1 MTLVTACGGSGTN
14 GGDSQFDDAGPTPS
28 VSPSP
33 GATPPPSGT
42 PTPAASPTPQPTVV
56 PSVPA
61 VTPSPSPTL
70 PPPPTPSPTPG
81 ATPTPTPTP
90 VVPSKSDIEDIYGAA
105 NGCFTVRSDAFSLTH
120 SAAEDAYTSSADPLH
135 AQAFYFKPTDL
146 GQYLLLSDYERQPGE
161 AGTKKLLGLSDQLGE
176 FLDEAGNLVGEVGV
190 LVRAVGD
197 MADFFVDIADPN
209 DDSLQTLGRLIEAGG
224 DRLGA
229 QDLMPALA
237 MVGRATDLAV
247 WELIDLGE
255 GRYGL
260 AQAQTGQRLVLSESG
275 IGLTAADTTA
285 PEASFL
291 IESASACDAY
301 PEAQLNAA
309 VADAGPANYLSEVAL
324 FAEEKSA
331 GLVDNDDIYGFVDA
345 HAHISAYEF
354 IGGRINYGDPFHKFG
369 VDHALEDCSENH
381 GEDGRLGLVEIV
393 TSGTAPEHATRGW
406 PDFEFWPR
414 HNSLQHHQSYYKW
427 IERAHLA
434 GLKILVNDL
443 VHNEVLCQ
451 INPQKEN
458 DCDAIPA
465 IALQAQRMAEME
477 RYIDAQ
483 EGGPGEGWFRI
494 VTSPSEAREVI
505 AQGKLA
511 VVLGMELSKPLNCG
525 EFLDSP
531 ECSTEEMIQRLDD
544 AQAMGVTTFFPVH
557 KFDNGFGGHLP
568 DLGSVAGISGVLYAG
583 NLAETGHPVEFELCP
598 GAPEE
603 NRLPEAFDTL
613 SLGLIDQLLFQ
624 LDFLGADFPATPE
637 EFSMLDP
644 RGETSRERMCNVRG
658 LTELGYSLI
667 DQLMQRGMIIET
679 DHISQKA
686 MRTILQ
692 LAQPFGYPT
701 INSHGGWGGPDP
713 MRDLTAE
720 RGGTTHSFASGSST
734 GWARELLR
742 NGERPRADA
751 FKVAGRGT
759 SGFASD
765 VNGIANLPGS
775 PGAPPEGGLYPF
787 TSVDGRV
794 VFDKQTTGDIQF
806 SLYNDDGPGGSR
818 GTAHYGLYAD
828 KIADMQLHS
837 DLSDEEVT
845 EALKQ
850 FFSSAEGYL
859 RMWERTIAASEA
871 YRAANP

>member
-1 MTLVTACGGSGTN
+1 MVG
-14 GGDSQFDDAGPTPS
+14 
-28 VSPSP
+28 
-33 GATPPPSGT
+33 
-42 PTPAASPTPQPTVV
+42 
-56 PSVPA
+56 
-61 VTPSPSPTL
+61 
-70 PPPPTPSPTPG
+70 
-81 ATPTPTPTP
+81 
-90 VVPSKSDIEDIYGAA
+90 KSDIDDIYGAA
-105 NGCFTVRSDAFSLTH
+105 NDCFTVRNEAFSLSH
-120 SAAEDAYTSSADPLH
+120 NAAQDAYTTTDDPLQ
-135 AQAFYFKPTDL
+135 AQALYFKPTDL
-146 GQYLLLSDYERQPGE
+146 GQYLLLSGYARQPGE
-161 AGTKKLLGLSDQLGE
+161 VGTKKLLGLSDQFGE
-176 FLDEAGNLVGEVGV
+176 FIDEAGNLVGEVGV
-190 LVRAVGD
+190 LVRALGD
-197 MADFFVDIADPN
+197 MADFFIDIVDPN
-209 DDSLQTLGRLIEAGG
+209 DDSLQTLGRLIETGG
-224 DRLGA
+224 DMIAA
-229 QDLMPALA
+229 QDVMPALA
-237 MVGRATDLAV
+237 MINRASDLAV
-247 WELIDLGE
+247 WELVDLSE

-260 AQAQTGQRLVLSESG
+260 ALAHTGQRLVLTEAG
-275 IGLTAADTTA
+275 VGLTAADTTA
-285 PEASFL
+285 PEASFV
-291 IESASACDAY
+291 IQNADGCDAY
-301 PEAQLNAA
+301 PEAELNAI
-309 VADAGPANYLSEVAL
+309 VAEGGPANYLSEVEL
-324 FAEEKSA
+324 FAEERSA
-331 GLVDNDDIYGFVDA
+331 GLIDDDDVYGFVDA

-369 VDHALEDCSENH
+369 VDHALEDCAENH
-381 GEDGRLGLVEIV
+381 GEDGRLGIVEIV
-393 TSGTAPEHATRGW
+393 TSGTDTTHATRGW

-451 INPQKEN
+451 LNPQKEN

-483 EGGPGEGWFRI
+483 EGGPGKGWFRI
-494 VTSPSEAREVI
+494 VTSPAQARDVI

-531 ECSTEEMIQRLDD
+531 ECTAEEMIQRLDD
-544 AQAMGVTTFFPVH
+544 AQDMGVTTFFPVH

-603 NRLPEAFDTL
+603 NRLPEQFDTL
-613 SLGLIDQLLFQ
+613 PLGMIDQLLFQ
-624 LDFLGADFPATPE
+624 LDFLGADFPDAPD

-644 RGETSRERMCNVRG
+644 RGATSRERMCNVRG
-658 LTELGYSLI
+658 LTELGHSLI
-667 DQLMQRGMIIET
+667 DQLMRRGMIIET

-686 MRTILQ
+686 MRRILE

-734 GWARELLR
+734 GWARELIR
-742 NGERPRADA
+742 NGERPRADT

-765 VNGIANLPGS
+765 VNGIANLPAS
-775 PGAPPEGGLYPF
+775 PGTPPEGGLYPF

-794 VFDKQTTGDIQF
+794 VFDKQTTGDIPF
-806 SLYNDDGPGGSR
+806 SLYNGDGAGGSR

-859 RMWERTIAASEA
+859 RMWERTEAASRA
-871 YRAANP
+871 YIAANP